1 MESIFNNTKKTNN
14 MKKSN
19 TISTLLFALLMIV
32 GSSVNAQ
39 EFSKLDKSPMD
50 IASFPTSYKEANK
63 QMKIIYSRPQL
74 KGRKLS
80 KLAPNGE
87 VWRTGANEAPELVL
101 YKDFNFG
108 GTTLKAGSYAL
119 LTIPGEKEWTII
131 LNSDLNAWGSYYY
144 NEKNDVA
151 RMTVPVRIGGDSL
164 EAFSIGFNEEDG
176 DIVMHMGWD
185 TVRVSVPFTK

>member
-1 MESIFNNTKKTNN
+1 MKSNFNNKIKTNH

-19 TISTLLFALLMIV
+19 IISTLLFALLMVI
-32 GSSVNAQ
+32 GSSLNAQ

-63 QMKIIYSRPQL
+63 EMKVIYSRPQL

-101 YKDFNFG
+101 YKDFTLN
-108 GTTLKAGSYAL
+108 GTKLKAGSYAL

-151 RMTVPVRIGGDSL
+151 RITVPSRIASDSL

-176 DIVMHMGWD
+176 NIVMHMGWD
-185 TVRVSVPFTK
+185 MIRVSVPFTR

>member
-1 MESIFNNTKKTNN
+1 MKSIFNITNKKNH

-19 TISTLLFALLMIV
+19 TISTLLFALLMAI

-39 EFSKLDKSPMD
+39 EFRKLDKSPMD
-50 IASFPTSYKEANK
+50 AAAFPTSYKEANK
-63 QMKIIYSRPQL
+63 QMKVIYSRPQL
-74 KGRKLS
+74 KGRELS

-101 YKDFNFG
+101 YKDFNLN
-108 GTTLKAGSYAL
+108 GTKIKAGSYSL

-131 LNSDLNAWGSYYY
+131 LNSDLNIWGSYYY

-151 RMTVPVRIGGDSL
+151 RITVPTTYASNSL
-164 EAFSIGFNEEDG
+164 EAFSIVLDGEDG
-176 DIVMHMGWD
+176 NIIMHIGWD
-185 TVRVSVPFTK
+185 TLRVSVPFTK

>member
-1 MESIFNNTKKTNN
+1 MKSIFNDTKKTYQ

-19 TISTLLFALLMIV
+19 TITIFLFALLMAI

-50 IASFPTSYKEANK
+50 IAAFPTSYKDANK
-63 QMKIIYSRPQL
+63 QMKVIYSRPQL
-74 KGRKLS
+74 KDRKLS

-101 YKDFNFG
+101 YKDFNLN
-108 GTTLKAGSYAL
+108 GTKIKAGSYSL

-131 LNSDLNAWGSYYY
+131 LNSDLNTWGSYYY
-144 NEKNDVA
+144 NNKNDVA
-151 RMTVPVRIGGDSL
+151 RITVPTTYVSDSL
-164 EAFSIGFNEEDG
+164 EAFSIVLDG
-176 DIVMHMGWD
+176 KDGNIIMHIGWD
-185 TVRVSVPFTK
+185 TLRVSVPFTK

>member
-1 MESIFNNTKKTNN
+1 

-19 TISTLLFALLMIV
+19 TISIFLFALLMAI

-39 EFSKLDKSPMD
+39 KFSKLDKSPMD
-50 IASFPTSYKEANK
+50 IAAFPTSYKEANK
-63 QMKIIYSRPQL
+63 DMKVIYSRPQL

-101 YKDFNFG
+101 YKDFNLN
-108 GTTLKAGSYAL
+108 GTKIKAGSYAL
-119 LTIPGEKEWTII
+119 LTIPGEKEWTVI

-144 NEKNDVA
+144 NKKNDVA
-151 RMTVPVRIGGDSL
+151 RITVPATTGDSL
-164 EAFSIGFNEEDG
+164 EAFSITFDGEDG
-176 DIVMHMGWD
+176 NITMHMGWD
-185 TVRVSVPFTK
+185 TVRVAVPFTK

>member
-1 MESIFNNTKKTNN
+1 MKSIFNDTKKTYQ

-19 TISTLLFALLMIV
+19 TITIFLFALLMAI

-50 IASFPTSYKEANK
+50 IAAFPTSYKDANK
-63 QMKIIYSRPQL
+63 QMKVIYSRPQL
-74 KGRKLS
+74 KDRKLS

-101 YKDFNFG
+101 YKDFNLN
-108 GTTLKAGSYAL
+108 GTKIKAGSYSL

-131 LNSDLNAWGSYYY
+131 LNSDLNTWGSYYY
-144 NEKNDVA
+144 NDKNDVA
-151 RMTVPVRIGGDSL
+151 RITVPTTYVSDSL
-164 EAFSIGFNEEDG
+164 EAFSIVLDGEDG
-176 DIVMHMGWD
+176 NIIMHIGWD
-185 TVRVSVPFTK
+185 TLRVSVPFTK

>member
-1 MESIFNNTKKTNN
+1 MKSIFNITNKKNH

-19 TISTLLFALLMIV
+19 TISTLLFALLMAI

-39 EFSKLDKSPMD
+39 EFRKLDKSPMD
-50 IASFPTSYKEANK
+50 IAAFPTSYKEANK
-63 QMKIIYSRPQL
+63 QMKVIYSRPQL
-74 KGRKLS
+74 KGRELS

-101 YKDFNFG
+101 YKDFNLN
-108 GTTLKAGSYAL
+108 GTKIKAGSYSL

-131 LNSDLNAWGSYYY
+131 LNSDLNIWGSYYY

-151 RMTVPVRIGGDSL
+151 RISVPTTYASDSL
-164 EAFSIGFNEEDG
+164 EAFSIVLDGEDG
-176 DIVMHMGWD
+176 NIIMHIGWD
-185 TVRVSVPFTK
+185 TLRVSVPFTK

>member
-1 MESIFNNTKKTNN
+1 

-19 TISTLLFALLMIV
+19 TISTLLFALLMVI

-50 IASFPTSYKEANK
+50 VAAFPTSYKEANK
-63 QMKIIYSRPQL
+63 EMKVIYSRPQL

-101 YKDFNFG
+101 YKDFNLN
-108 GTTLKAGSYAL
+108 GTKLKAGSYSL

-131 LNSDLNAWGSYYY
+131 INSDLNTWGSYYY

-151 RMTVPVRIGGDSL
+151 RMTVPARIAGDSL

-176 DIVMHMGWD
+176 NITMHMGWD
-185 TVRVSVPFTK
+185 TTRVSVPFTK

>member
-1 MESIFNNTKKTNN
+1 MKSIFNITNKKNH

-19 TISTLLFALLMIV
+19 TISTLLFALVMVV

-39 EFSKLDKSPMD
+39 EFRKLDKSPMD
-50 IASFPTSYKEANK
+50 IAAFPSSYKEANK
-63 QMKIIYSRPQL
+63 QMKVIYSRPQL
-74 KGRKLS
+74 KGRELS

-101 YKDFNFG
+101 YKDFNLN
-108 GTTLKAGSYAL
+108 GTKIKAGSYSL

-131 LNSDLNAWGSYYY
+131 LNSDLNTWGSYYY

-151 RMTVPVRIGGDSL
+151 RISVPTTYASDSL
-164 EAFSIGFNEEDG
+164 EAFSIVLDGEDG
-176 DIVMHMGWD
+176 NIIMHIGWD
-185 TVRVSVPFTK
+185 TLRVSVPFTK

>member
-1 MESIFNNTKKTNN
+1 MKSIFNDTKKTYH

-19 TISTLLFALLMIV
+19 TITIFLFTLLMAI

-50 IASFPTSYKEANK
+50 IAAFPTSYKDANK
-63 QMKIIYSRPQL
+63 QMKVIYSRPQL
-74 KGRKLS
+74 KDRKLS

-101 YKDFNFG
+101 YKDFNLN
-108 GTTLKAGSYAL
+108 GTKIKAGSYAL

-144 NEKNDVA
+144 NKENDVA
-151 RMTVPVRIGGDSL
+151 RITVPTTYASDSL
-164 EAFSIGFNEEDG
+164 EAFSIVLDGEDG
-176 DIVMHMGWD
+176 NITMHMGWD
-185 TVRVSVPFTK
+185 TVRVAVPFTK

>member
-1 MESIFNNTKKTNN
+1 MKSTFNNKTKTYH

-19 TISTLLFALLMIV
+19 TISTLLFVFLMTI

-39 EFSKLDKSPMD
+39 EFRKLDKSPMD

-63 QMKIIYSRPQL
+63 EIKVIYSRPQL

-131 LNSDLNAWGSYYY
+131 IHSELNAWGAYYY
-144 NEKNDVA
+144 KEKNDVA
-151 RMTVPVRIGGDSL
+151 RMTVPVRIAGDSL

-176 DIVMHMGWD
+176 NIVMHMGWD
-185 TVRVSVPFTK
+185 TVRISVPFTR

>member
-1 MESIFNNTKKTNN
+1 MKSNFNNKIKTNH

-19 TISTLLFALLMIV
+19 TIATLLFALLMVI

-63 QMKIIYSRPQL
+63 EMKVIYSRPQL

-101 YKDFNFG
+101 YKDFILN
-108 GTTLKAGSYAL
+108 GTKLKAGSYAL

-131 LNSDLNAWGSYYY
+131 LHSDLNAWGSYYY

-151 RMTVPVRIGGDSL
+151 RITVPSRIASDSL

-176 DIVMHMGWD
+176 NIVMHMGWD
-185 TVRVSVPFTK
+185 MIRVSVPFTR

>member
-1 MESIFNNTKKTNN
+1 

-19 TISTLLFALLMIV
+19 TISTLLFALLMII

-39 EFSKLDKSPMD
+39 EFSKLDKSPLD
-50 IASFPTSYKEANK
+50 ISSFPTSYKEANK
-63 QMKIIYSRPQL
+63 EMKIIYSRPQL

-101 YKDFNFG
+101 YKDFTLN
-108 GTTLKAGSYAL
+108 GTKLKAGSYSL

-131 LNSDLNAWGSYYY
+131 INSDLNTWGSYYY

-151 RMTVPVRIGGDSL
+151 RITVPARIASDSL

-176 DIVMHMGWD
+176 NIVMHMGWD
-185 TVRVSVPFTK
+185 MIRVAVPFTK

>member
-1 MESIFNNTKKTNN
+1 MKSIFNDTKKTYQ

-19 TISTLLFALLMIV
+19 TITIFLFALLMAI

-50 IASFPTSYKEANK
+50 IAAFPTSYKDANK
-63 QMKIIYSRPQL
+63 QMKVIYSRPQL
-74 KGRKLS
+74 KDRKLS

-101 YKDFNFG
+101 YKDFNLN
-108 GTTLKAGSYAL
+108 GTKIKAGSYSL

-131 LNSDLNAWGSYYY
+131 LNSDLNTWGSYCY
-144 NEKNDVA
+144 NNKNDVA
-151 RMTVPVRIGGDSL
+151 RITVPTTYVSDSL
-164 EAFSIGFNEEDG
+164 EAFSIVLDG
-176 DIVMHMGWD
+176 KDGNIIMHIGWD
-185 TVRVSVPFTK
+185 TLRVSVPFTK

>member
-1 MESIFNNTKKTNN
+1 MKSIFNDTKKTYQ

-19 TISTLLFALLMIV
+19 TITIFLFALLMAI

-50 IASFPTSYKEANK
+50 IAAFPTSYKDANK
-63 QMKIIYSRPQL
+63 QMKVIYSRPQL
-74 KGRKLS
+74 KDRKLS

-101 YKDFNFG
+101 YKYFNLN
-108 GTTLKAGSYAL
+108 GTKIKAGSYSL

-131 LNSDLNAWGSYYY
+131 LNSDLNTWGSYYY
-144 NEKNDVA
+144 NNKNDVA
-151 RMTVPVRIGGDSL
+151 RITVPTTYVSDSL
-164 EAFSIGFNEEDG
+164 EAFSIVLDG
-176 DIVMHMGWD
+176 KDGNIIMHIGWD
-185 TVRVSVPFTK
+185 TLRVSVPFTK